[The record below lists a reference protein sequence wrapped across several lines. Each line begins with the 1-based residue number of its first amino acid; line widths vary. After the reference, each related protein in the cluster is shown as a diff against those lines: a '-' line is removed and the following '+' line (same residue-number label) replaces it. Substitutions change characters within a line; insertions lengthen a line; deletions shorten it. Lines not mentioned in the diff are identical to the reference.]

1 ETWALITWLTYAAYI
16 HMRMARGWSGR
27 KASSLAIAG
36 FGVVI
41 FTYLGVNL
49 FLSGLHSYGS
59 PG

>member
-1 ETWALITWLTYAAYI
+1 
-16 HMRMARGWSGR
+16 MRMARGWSGR